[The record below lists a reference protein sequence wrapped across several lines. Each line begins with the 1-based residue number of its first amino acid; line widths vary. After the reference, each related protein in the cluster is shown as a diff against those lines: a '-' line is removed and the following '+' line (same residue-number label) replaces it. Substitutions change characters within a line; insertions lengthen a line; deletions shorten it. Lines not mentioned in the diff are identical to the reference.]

1 MAGTFNVCDPHFA
14 ILLIC
19 YSLKVFYGFKSK
31 ENSSHKN
38 YTGQTR
44 VGQLLEMPKRVASAF
59 PKFCLWVTL
68 RLK

>member
-1 MAGTFNVCDPHFA
+1 MSSFMSCSSVSKSTKVQKLINMAGTFNVCDPHFA

-44 VGQLLEMPKRVASAF
+44 VGQLL
-59 PKFCLWVTL
+59 
-68 RLK
+68 